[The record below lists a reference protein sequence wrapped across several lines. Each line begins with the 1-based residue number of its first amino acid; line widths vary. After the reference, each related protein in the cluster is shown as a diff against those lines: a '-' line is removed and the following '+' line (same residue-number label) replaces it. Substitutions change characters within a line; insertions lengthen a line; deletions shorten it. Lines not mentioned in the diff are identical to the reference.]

1 MKLIGLTG
9 GIGSGKSSVAN
20 LFSLLGIPVYE
31 SDERAKQLMHQDATI
46 KTKITDLFGS
56 EAYTREDE
64 LNSQW
69 IASSVF
75 DNKELLNELNQIVHP
90 AVYDDLV
97 KWSNEPEQMQA
108 SYLIQESAILFEEN
122 LTSRFRACILV
133 VADEEARIERVMKRD
148 NVSEEKVLSRIAN
161 QWPDEKKIP
170 LSDYVIYNDEGR
182 SLIHQVLDVD
192 RMIRKT
198 LSLS

>member
-1 MKLIGLTG
+1 MKLVGLTG

-20 LFSLLGIPVYE
+20 LFALLGIPVYE
-31 SDERAKQLMHQDATI
+31 SDERAKHMMHQDATI

-56 EAYTREDE
+56 QAYTSEGE

-75 DNKELLNELNQIVHP
+75 TDKGLLNKLNQIVHP

-97 KWSNEPEQMQA
+97 KWANEPGQIQA
-108 SYLIQESAILFEEN
+108 LYLIQESAILFEEN
-122 LTSRFRACILV
+122 LTSRFHACILV
-133 VADEEARIERVMKRD
+133 VADQETRIQRVMKRD
-148 NVSEEKVLSRIAN
+148 NVSREKVLNRIAN
-161 QWPDEKKIP
+161 QWTDEKKIP

-192 RMIRKT
+192 RMIKKT
-198 LSLS
+198 LPVS

>member
-20 LFSLLGIPVYE
+20 LFSLIGIPVYE
-31 SDERAKQLMHQDATI
+31 SDERAKHLMNQDATI
-46 KTKITDLFGS
+46 QAKISDLFGS
-56 EAYTREDE
+56 EAYAEENE

-75 DNKELLNELNQIVHP
+75 ADKEKLIKLNQIVHP
-90 AVYDDLV
+90 AVYDDLIN
-97 KWSNEPEQMQA
+97 WAGEPEQMQA

-122 LTSRFRACILV
+122 LTSRFHACILV
-133 VADEEARIERVMKRD
+133 VADQETRIERVMKRD
-148 NVSEEKVLSRIAN
+148 NVSREKVLNRVAH

-170 LSDYVIYNDEGR
+170 LSDYVIYNDQGR

-198 LSLS
+198 WPQP

>member
-20 LFSLLGIPVYE
+20 LFTLLGIPVYE
-31 SDERAKQLMHQDATI
+31 SDERAKQLMHQNATV
-46 KTKITDLFGS
+46 KNKITDLFGS
-56 EAYTREDE
+56 QAYTGNDE
-64 LNSQW
+64 LNSVW

-75 DNKELLNELNQIVHP
+75 TDKELLNKLNQIVHP
-90 AVYDDLV
+90 AVYDDLL
-97 KWSNEPEQMQA
+97 KWANEAEQTQA

-122 LTSRFRACILV
+122 LTSRFHACILV
-133 VADEEARIERVMKRD
+133 VADQETRIERVMKRD
-148 NVSEEKVLSRIAN
+148 NVSREKVLGRVSN

-170 LSDYVIYNDEGR
+170 LSDYVIYNDQGR

-198 LSLS
+198 LPQS